1 MGLGGGTISNCL
13 GTLQTLVATRTDVGY
28 AGYDFPR
35 LYAPPPP
42 PGGPTRSHGSGNQI
56 IAGLPPHGPRGL
68 LVPMSQSGCLSQ
80 C

>member
-42 PGGPTRSHGSGNQI
+42 PEGVGTGEDEECARI
-56 IAGLPPHGPRGL
+56 
-68 LVPMSQSGCLSQ
+68 VPVRARAQ
-80 C
+80 CAYH